1 MFSGLTNQVTSWM
14 GAVKGEQGDE
24 EVPQP
29 AGGAS
34 EPSDLQTQPEEGGG
48 SVDQAQAAFENVP
61 VGDGSD
67 ENGAKA
73 TRFVSYYYDYYI
85 FDIHLEIDELMP
97 SNI

>member
-29 AGGAS
+29 TGTG

-73 TRFVSYYYDYYI
+73 TRFVTYEFRMFYYRFRFI
-85 FDIHLEIDELMP
+85 P
-97 SNI
+97 SRKKN

>member
-29 AGGAS
+29 AGGS
-34 EPSDLQTQPEEGGG
+34 GEPSDLQTQPEEGGG
-48 SVDQAQAAFENVP
+48 GVDQAQAAFENVP

-73 TRFVSYYYDYYI
+73 IRFVC
-85 FDIHLEIDELMP
+85 LLK
-97 SNI
+97 

>member
-29 AGGAS
+29 PGTG
-34 EPSDLQTQPEEGGG
+34 EPSDLQTQPEEGAGVG
-48 SVDQAQAAFENVP
+48 VDQAQAAFENVP

-73 TRFVSYYYDYYI
+73 TRFVALHIIYH
-85 FDIHLEIDELMP
+85 FVFRFFF
-97 SNI
+97 